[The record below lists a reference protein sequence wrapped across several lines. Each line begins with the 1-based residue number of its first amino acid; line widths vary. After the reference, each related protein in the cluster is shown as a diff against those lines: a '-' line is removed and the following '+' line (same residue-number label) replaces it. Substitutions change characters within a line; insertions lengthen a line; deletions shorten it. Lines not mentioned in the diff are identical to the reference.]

1 MGPAG
6 ERIRRPWLSLL
17 LLALLVKAVLVT
29 LTLVEFGAGPDPLTA
44 LGRAWDRWDAQHYL
58 YLATHGYAA
67 TGDARN
73 LIAFF
78 PLYPALI
85 SAVAATGLPARTAAL
100 LISNLAGI
108 VAAILLYE
116 IAAAPGVER
125 AAALAAPGVE
135 RAAALAA
142 PGVERAAALAAPG
155 VERAAVS
162 PRQDLRENAAFRA
175 AAFFTV
181 FPTAYFLLVGYT
193 EALFCALAFGAVLA
207 ARRQRWLPA
216 GMLGGLA
223 AAARLTGLA
232 LLPFLLIE
240 LFIARHTLRR
250 LSQAIVAPLLIV
262 LGFLIYLMTNLLVLG
277 DPLAFISIQRDHWFH
292 SVAAPW
298 VGFTNAV
305 RGIRWRVPWEKL
317 TVGGGEAAGGIAAYA
332 TTTLSWFRLRPSDAA
347 YATVLTVM
355 VTFLPFWLSIPR
367 YLLGLYPLFL
377 LVGRISQRWVYLPM
391 LALSFVG
398 LAVFGLAFGRG
409 YWAF

>member
-1 MGPAG
+1 VKSLSATAAKPLRRYGTRTLPIGGLAPD
-6 ERIRRPWLSLL
+6 RIRPWLG
-17 LLALLVKAVLVT
+17 LALLSLAVKVGLIT
-29 LTLVEFGAGPDPLTA
+29 LTLVEFGAAPDPLTA

-58 YLATHGYAA
+58 YLATHGYGA

-85 SAVAATGLPARTAAL
+85 SAIAATGLPARTAAL
-100 LISNLAGI
+100 LISNVAGV

-116 IAAAPGVER
+116 VA
-125 AAALAAPGVE
+125 
-135 RAAALAA
+135 
-142 PGVERAAALAAPG
+142 
-155 VERAAVS
+155 
-162 PRQDLRENAAFRA
+162 RQDLRENAAFRA
-175 AAFFTV
+175 AAFFVV

-207 ARRQRWLPA
+207 TRRQRWLLA

-232 LLPFLLIE
+232 LLPFLVIE
-240 LFIARHTLRR
+240 VFYARHTLRAV
-250 LSQAIVAPLLIV
+250 SQAVLAPALIV
-262 LGFLIYLMTNLLVLG
+262 LGFLTYLMTNLFVLG
-277 DPLAFISIQRDHWFH
+277 DAFAFVSVQRQHWSH
-292 SVAAPW
+292 SLSAPW
-298 VGFTNAV
+298 VGFADAI
-305 RGIRWRVPWEKL
+305 RGIGWRVPWEKL

-332 TTTLSWFRLRPSDAA
+332 TTVLSWLRLRPSDAA

-367 YLLGLYPLFL
+367 YLLGMYPLFL
-377 LVGRISQRWVYLPM
+377 LVGRISQRWVYLVM
-391 LALSFVG
+391 VAASFTG
-398 LAVFGLAFGRG
+398 LLVFGLAFGRG

>member
-1 MGPAG
+1 VKSLSATAG
-6 ERIRRPWLSLL
+6 KPLRRYGTRTLSFRGIAPDRIRPWLGLV

-44 LGRAWDRWDAQHYL
+44 LGRAWDHWDAQHYL
-58 YLATHGYAA
+58 YLATHGYSA

-85 SAVAATGLPARTAAL
+85 SAIAATGLPARTAAL
-100 LISNLAGI
+100 LISNVAGV

-116 IAAAPGVER
+116 IA
-125 AAALAAPGVE
+125 
-135 RAAALAA
+135 
-142 PGVERAAALAAPG
+142 
-155 VERAAVS
+155 
-162 PRQDLRENAAFRA
+162 RQDLRENAAFRA
-175 AAFFTV
+175 AAFFVV

-207 ARRQRWLPA
+207 ARRQRWLFA
-216 GMLGGLA
+216 GLLGGLA

-232 LLPFLLIE
+232 LLAFLLIE
-240 LFIARHTLRR
+240 LFYARHTLRQIG
-250 LSQAIVAPLLIV
+250 QAIVAPALIV
-262 LGFLIYLMTNLLVLG
+262 LGFLTYLLTNLLVLG
-277 DPLAFISIQRDHWFH
+277 DAFAFITVQRQHWSH
-292 SVAAPW
+292 SLSAPW
-298 VGFTNAV
+298 VGFIDAI
-305 RGIRWRVPWEKL
+305 RGISWRVPWEKL
-317 TVGGGEAAGGIAAYA
+317 TVGGGEAVGGIAAYA
-332 TTTLSWFRLRPSDAA
+332 TTILSWLQLRPSDAA

-377 LVGRISQRWVYLPM
+377 LVGRIRQRWLYVPM
-391 LALSFVG
+391 VGASFVG
-398 LAVFGLAFGRG
+398 LLVFGLAFGRG

>member
-1 MGPAG
+1 VKSLSATTGRPLRRYGIRTLPIRGLAPD
-6 ERIRRPWLSLL
+6 RIAPWLGLV
-17 LLALLVKAVLVT
+17 LLALTVKVVLVT

-44 LGRAWDRWDAQHYL
+44 LGRAWDHWDAQHYL
-58 YLATHGYAA
+58 YLATHGYSA

-85 SAVAATGLPARTAAL
+85 SAIVATGLPARTAAL
-100 LISNLAGI
+100 LISNVAGV

-116 IAAAPGVER
+116 VA
-125 AAALAAPGVE
+125 
-135 RAAALAA
+135 
-142 PGVERAAALAAPG
+142 
-155 VERAAVS
+155 
-162 PRQDLRENAAFRA
+162 RQDLRENAAFRA
-175 AAFFTV
+175 AAFFVV

-207 ARRQRWLPA
+207 TRRQRWLLA

-232 LLPFLLIE
+232 LLPVLVIE
-240 LFIARHTLRR
+240 LFYARHALRAVG
-250 LSQAIVAPLLIV
+250 QALLAPALIV
-262 LGFLIYLMTNLLVLG
+262 LGFVTYLLTNLLVLG
-277 DPLAFISIQRDHWFH
+277 DAFAFVSVQREHWSH
-292 SVAAPW
+292 SLSAPW
-298 VGFTNAV
+298 VGFADAI
-305 RGIRWRVPWEKL
+305 RGIGWRVPWEKL

-332 TTTLSWFRLRPSDAA
+332 TTTLSWLRLRPSDAA

-367 YLLGLYPLFL
+367 YLLAMYPLFL
-377 LVGRISQRWVYLPM
+377 LVGRISWRWVYLAM
-391 LALSFVG
+391 LAASFVG
-398 LAVFGLAFGRG
+398 LLVFGLAFGRG

>member
-1 MGPAG
+1 MKSLSATAAKPLRRYGTRTLPIGGLAPS
-6 ERIRRPWLSLL
+6 RIRPWL
-17 LLALLVKAVLVT
+17 LLVLLSLVVKVGLIT
-29 LTLVEFGAGPDPLTA
+29 LTLIEFGAAPDPLTA

-58 YLATHGYAA
+58 YLATNGYGA

-85 SAVAATGLPARTAAL
+85 SAVAATGLPARSAAL
-100 LISNLAGI
+100 LISNVAGV

-116 IAAAPGVER
+116 VA
-125 AAALAAPGVE
+125 
-135 RAAALAA
+135 
-142 PGVERAAALAAPG
+142 
-155 VERAAVS
+155 
-162 PRQDLRENAAFRA
+162 RQDLRENAAFRA
-175 AAFFTV
+175 AAFFVV

-207 ARRQRWLPA
+207 TRRQRWLLA

-232 LLPFLLIE
+232 LLPFLAIE
-240 LFIARHTLRR
+240 LFDARRTLRAVGQT
-250 LSQAIVAPLLIV
+250 LLAPALIV
-262 LGFLIYLMTNLLVLG
+262 LGFVTYLLTNLLVLG
-277 DPLAFISIQRDHWFH
+277 DAFAFVSVQREHWSH
-292 SVAAPW
+292 SLSAPW
-298 VGFTNAV
+298 VGFADAI
-305 RGIRWRVPWEKL
+305 RGIGWRVPWEKL

-332 TTTLSWFRLRPSDAA
+332 TTVLSWLRLRTSDAA

-367 YLLGLYPLFL
+367 YLLAMYPLFL
-377 LVGRISQRWVYLPM
+377 LVGRISWRWVYLAM
-391 LALSFVG
+391 LAASFVG
-398 LAVFGLAFGRG
+398 LLVFGLAFGRG

>member
-1 MGPAG
+1 MVPD
-6 ERIRRPWLSLL
+6 RIRPWVGLL
-17 LLALLVKAVLVT
+17 ILALVVKAVVVT

-58 YLATHGYAA
+58 YLATHGYTA

-85 SAVAATGLPARTAAL
+85 SAIAATGLPARTAAL
-100 LISNLAGI
+100 LISNVAGV

-125 AAALAAPGVE
+125 AAALAAPGVK
-135 RAAALAA
+135 
-142 PGVERAAALAAPG
+142 
-155 VERAAVS
+155 RAAVS

-175 AAFFTV
+175 AAFFVV

-207 ARRQRWLPA
+207 ARRQHWLLA

-232 LLPFLLIE
+232 LLPFLVLE
-240 LFIARHTLRR
+240 LFYARQAL
-250 LSQAIVAPLLIV
+250 QAIWEAILAPVLIV
-262 LGFLIYLMTNLLVLG
+262 LGFVTYLVTNLVVLG
-277 DPLAFISIQRDHWFH
+277 DAFAFITVQRQHWSH
-292 SVAAPW
+292 SLSAPW
-298 VGFTNAV
+298 VGFSEAI
-305 RGIRWRVPWEKL
+305 RGISWRVPWEKL

-332 TTTLSWFRLRPSDAA
+332 TTTLSWLRLRPSDAA

-355 VTFLPFWLSIPR
+355 MTFLPFWLSIPR
-367 YLLGLYPLFL
+367 YLLGMYPLFL
-377 LVGRISQRWVYLPM
+377 LAGRISRRWVYLAM
-391 LALSFVG
+391 VAASFVG
-398 LAVFGLAFGRG
+398 LVVFGLAFGRG

>member
-1 MGPAG
+1 MSRYRTRTLPIKGPAAD
-6 ERIRRPWLSLL
+6 RFRPWLSLL
-17 LLALLVKAVLVT
+17 LLALLVKVVLIT
-29 LTLVEFGAGPDPLTA
+29 LTLVEFGAGPDPLSA
-44 LGRAWDRWDAQHYL
+44 LGRAWDQWDAQHYL
-58 YLATHGYAA
+58 YLATHGYTT

-116 IAAAPGVER
+116 VAR
-125 AAALAAPGVE
+125 L
-135 RAAALAA
+135 
-142 PGVERAAALAAPG
+142 
-155 VERAAVS
+155 
-162 PRQDLRENAAFRA
+162 DLRDKAAFRA
-175 AAFFTV
+175 AAFFTL

-223 AAARLTGLA
+223 AAARLTGMA

-240 LFIARHTLRR
+240 LFIAGRTLRR
-250 LSQAIVAPLLIV
+250 AWQAIVSPLLIA

-277 DPLAFISIQRDHWFH
+277 DPLAFVSVQRDHWSH
-292 SVAAPW
+292 SLAAPW
-298 VGFTNAV
+298 VGFADAIK
-305 RGIRWRVPWEKL
+305 GISWRVPWEKL
-317 TVGGGEAAGGIAAYA
+317 TVGGGEIAGGIAAYA
-332 TTTLSWFRLRPSDAA
+332 TATLSWLRLRPSDAA
-347 YATVLTVM
+347 YATVVTVM

-367 YLLGLYPLFL
+367 YLLGMYPLFL
-377 LVGRISQRWVYLPM
+377 LAGRITRRWLYLP
-391 LALSFVG
+391 LVG
-398 LAVFGLAFGRG
+398 LCFVALVVFGLAFGRG

>member
-1 MGPAG
+1 MGLTPD
-6 ERIRRPWLSLL
+6 RIRPWLGLVLL
-17 LLALLVKAVLVT
+17 SLLVKVVLVT
-29 LTLVEFGAGPDPLTA
+29 LTLAEFGAGPDPLTA
-44 LGRAWDRWDAQHYL
+44 LGRAWDHWDAQHYL
-58 YLATHGYAA
+58 YLATHGYSA

-85 SAVAATGLPARTAAL
+85 SAIAATGLPARTAAL
-100 LISNLAGI
+100 LISNVAGV

-125 AAALAAPGVE
+125 AAALAG
-135 RAAALAA
+135 
-142 PGVERAAALAAPG
+142 PG

-175 AAFFTV
+175 AAFFIV

-207 ARRQRWLPA
+207 ARRQRWLFA
-216 GMLGGLA
+216 GLLGGLA

-240 LFIARHTLRR
+240 LFYARHALRAVW
-250 LSQAIVAPLLIV
+250 QAVIAPVLIV
-262 LGFLIYLMTNLLVLG
+262 LGFLTYLLTNLLVLG
-277 DPLAFISIQRDHWFH
+277 DAFAFISVQRQHWSH
-292 SVAAPW
+292 SLSAPW
-298 VGFTNAV
+298 VGFADAI
-305 RGIRWRVPWEKL
+305 RGIGWRVPWEKL
-317 TVGGGEAAGGIAAYA
+317 TVGGGEVAGGIAAYA
-332 TTTLSWFRLRPSDAA
+332 TTTLSWLRLRPSDAA

-367 YLLGLYPLFL
+367 YLLAMYPMFL
-377 LVGRISQRWVYLPM
+377 LVGRISYRWVYLAM
-391 LALSFVG
+391 VAASFVA
-398 LAVFGLAFGRG
+398 LLVFGLAFGRG